1 MGNPVGSIYVI
12 SNDETRLNALWG
24 TIARL
29 LVALGLSLVWVNA
42 MARGPG
48 AIPELRMD
56 PEKAPLSAAAG
67 EGMITVT
74 AGAYPIGHQGARS
87 DARPAHTVSLETFA
101 MDKTEVT
108 NAQFAEYLNALYLEV
123 RADFAYSEAKSEH
136 FSDATWP
143 ELLEQG
149 TRSDGY
155 PIIAL
160 DDDQVRIEVRQ
171 GTFVPA
177 KGFEIHPVAETTWR
191 GARNYCAWRG
201 ARLPTEAE
209 WEAAARGKDGRTYPW
224 GEAPPEDRLVYSR
237 YPSGVTAPV
246 GSRPEG
252 ATPEGILDL
261 SGSLAEWTSTL
272 YKPYPYVA
280 TDGRENPVT
289 PGERVTR
296 GGDYV
301 FDTDSDQLTGYFRGG
316 FSRAPRSG
324 HRHIG
329 FRCARSLSR

>member
-1 MGNPVGSIYVI
+1 MSYQ
-12 SNDETRLNALWG
+12 ETGLDPSRKAR
-24 TIARL
+24 ARL
-29 LVALGLSLVWVNA
+29 LVALGLLLMWVNA
-42 MARGPG
+42 LARGPG
-48 AIPELRMD
+48 TLPELGMD
-56 PEKAPLSAAAG
+56 PERAPLSAAAG
-67 EGMITVT
+67 ESMIAFP

-87 DARPAHTVSLETFA
+87 DARPAHMVSLEAFA

-108 NAQFAEYLNALYLEV
+108 NAQFAEYLNALDLKV
-123 RADFAYSEAKSEH
+123 RADFAYSEAKPEH
-136 FSDATWP
+136 FTDATWP

-149 TRSDGY
+149 IRSDRY
-155 PIIAL
+155 PIIGL
-160 DDDQVRIEVRQ
+160 DDDQVRIEVR
-171 GTFVPA
+171 GLRFVA
-177 KGFEIHPVAETTWR
+177 ASGFEDHPVAESTWR

-209 WEAAARGKDGRTYPW
+209 WEAAARGQEGRTYPW
-224 GEAPPEDRLVYSR
+224 GEAPPKDRLVYSR

-252 ATPEGILDL
+252 ATPDGVLDL

-280 TDGRENPVT
+280 TDGREDLLL

-301 FDTDSDQLTGYFRGG
+301 FDTDPDQLTGYFRSG
-316 FSRAPRSG
+316 FSRAPQSG

-329 FRCARSLSR
+329 FRCARSLP